1 MTTFTVLLRFI
12 SSTDIMDTHQQ
23 SPDIRRRAYSGKRFT
38 YASPEDS
45 AFKRWVIT
53 TVETLTGSNHLQR
66 IYEELHEES
75 PNPFDVWENALKKLR
90 IKLDFEAIQL
100 EKVPRSGPV
109 IFVANHPFGVVDG
122 AILCHLVTRVRRD
135 YFLLVNEVLAHEPI
149 MKGHLLP
156 VDFRNDKRALATNLE
171 TKRLTTERLN
181 KGEVLAIFPSGA
193 VATSMKLFGPVE
205 EFPWRR
211 FICTRIHETQ
221 CTVVPIFFH
230 GRNSRLF
237 QLVSKISMNLRLGL
251 LLYEVMNKRNKTIKM
266 VIGDPIPYTAMAE
279 IKDRQKLIEFL
290 KARTMGL
297 ASGDK
302 K

>member
-1 MTTFTVLLRFI
+1 
-12 SSTDIMDTHQQ
+12 MDTQQ
-23 SPDIRRRAYSGKRFT
+23 KEPGMAERAYSGKRFT

-53 TVETLTGSNHLQR
+53 TVEKLTGSNYLQG

-75 PNPFDVWENALKKLR
+75 PNPFDVWGNALKKLH
-90 IKLDFEAIQL
+90 IKMDFDAHQL
-100 EKVPRSGPV
+100 EKIPHQGPL
-109 IFVANHPFGVVDG
+109 IFVANHPYGVVDG

-149 MKGHLLP
+149 LKGHLLP
-156 VDFRNDKRALATNLE
+156 VDFRNDERALATNLE

-181 KGEVLAIFPSGA
+181 QGEVLAIFPSGA

-237 QLVSKISMNLRLGL
+237 QFVSKLSMNLRLGL
-251 LLYEVMNKRNKTIKM
+251 LLYEVMNKRHKTIKIN
-266 VIGDPIPYTAMAE
+266 IGDPIPYKDMETLQ
-279 IKDRQKLIEFL
+279 DRQELIEFL
-290 KARTMGL
+290 KAQTMGL
-297 ASGDK
+297 K
-302 K
+302 Q